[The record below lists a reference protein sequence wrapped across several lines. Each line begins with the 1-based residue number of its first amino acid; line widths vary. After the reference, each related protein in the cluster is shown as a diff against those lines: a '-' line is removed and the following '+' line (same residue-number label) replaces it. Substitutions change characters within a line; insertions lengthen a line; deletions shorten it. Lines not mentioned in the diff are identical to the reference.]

1 MPSKHR
7 VFTKYV
13 QCCIPS
19 FNLSVRI
26 YIYICVCV
34 SISMRGT
41 SIKALFVFH
50 GIVRAML
57 VCGFFEVSSPSFEAY
72 LRFVKCVRGGSP
84 TTDWHQESHLGGPWQ
99 SWNQE
104 RGCGMVNLVQWH
116 PKLTSWELLQLNPP
130 QTNQLGAE
138 KTTNSGWFIIPI
150 QQEGPPKSQHPGK
163 PKALLP
169 TCCQS

>member
-1 MPSKHR
+1 ME
-7 VFTKYV
+7 
-13 QCCIPS
+13 
-19 FNLSVRI
+19 LSVPCWFVDFLTFQVRRLRPTWRI
-26 YIYICVCV
+26 
-34 SISMRGT
+34 
-41 SIKALFVFH
+41 
-50 GIVRAML
+50 
-57 VCGFFEVSSPSFEAY
+57 
-72 LRFVKCVRGGSP
+72 KCVRGGSP

-138 KTTNSGWFIIPI
+138 KNTNSGWFIIPI

-169 TCCQS
+169 TCCQSWFRNLTWPLMKPLHVWAATSGFDQNHSSYLWIAFVVP